1 MGTTT
6 GNLEL
11 TYPATRGPAV
21 TWADSYEANLQA
33 IDTAVSK
40 STNLLAGQ
48 AIKAS
53 DNSVEAIEVG
63 TVYLPP
69 APFNAYSTTARM
81 QKFTGS
87 SSELTITLS
96 DNIASAIFAFGA
108 NYCSAEQSSYPFGY
122 NSTGYE
128 SSLST
133 TDGALILTRGSAFNQ
148 SGDTYTLIVVY
159 EPAA

>member
-11 TYPATRGPAV
+11 TYPASRGPAV
-21 TWADSYEANLQA
+21 PWADSYETNLQT

-48 AIKAS
+48 AVKAS

-69 APFNAYSTTARM
+69 EPFNAYGTTARM
-81 QKFTGS
+81 QKFTGAS
-87 SSELTITLS
+87 AELTITLTTGV
-96 DNIASAIFAFGA
+96 SAPVFAFGS
-108 NYCSAEQSSYPFGY
+108 NVCSTENAAYPFGY
-122 NSTGYE
+122 NPPGYE
-128 SSLST
+128 SSLGVMDES
-133 TDGALILTRGSAFNQ
+133 LVLTRGSAFNQ
-148 SGDTYTLIVVY
+148 AGDTYTLFVVY
-159 EPAA
+159 EPAV